1 MPSLI
6 ANVRVREGKIEEAKA
21 LFKELAA
28 QVRQNEPGTLAY
40 VFHQRKDEPHTFVVY
55 EKYESDA
62 AFTTHQQNL
71 AKVGARFG
79 ALLAGP
85 PELVMLEEI

>member
-6 ANVRVREGKIEEAKA
+6 VNLRVQEGRIEEAKA

-40 VFHQRKDEPHTFVVY
+40 VFHQRKDEPNTFVVY
-55 EKYESDA
+55 EKDESDA
-62 AFTTHQQNL
+62 AFKTHPQNL
-71 AKVGARFG
+71 AEVGARFG

-85 PELVMLEEI
+85 PELLMLEEI